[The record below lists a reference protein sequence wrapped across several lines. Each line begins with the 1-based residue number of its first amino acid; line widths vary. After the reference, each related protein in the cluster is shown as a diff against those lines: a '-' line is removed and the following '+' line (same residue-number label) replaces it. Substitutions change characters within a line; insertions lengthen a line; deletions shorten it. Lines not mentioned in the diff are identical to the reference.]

1 MKSNALTIVVGL
13 VAVVAL
19 VIGFVALNQ
28 AKTAQLLALSEIVVD
43 EVNSL
48 TTPILSEET
57 NTYSFLAMYDISIT
71 NMSGPTVTLTS
82 VKKSTTGAGFLA
94 LLDGE
99 NIVTVKVNEKAFM
112 CEYGS
117 SAIKANPRLL
127 KTIAQQ
133 DMGDEAAANLTMNSG
148 ETKVLHVGV
157 ILEPYSAE
165 NQTLARMALVSF
177 ELEFD
182 NGKSFIFQRGFPI
195 YPVK

>member
-19 VIGFVALNQ
+19 VVGFVALNQ
-28 AKTAQLLALSEIVVD
+28 AKTAQQLALSEIVVE

-48 TTPILSEET
+48 STPILSEET

-94 LLDGE
+94 LLDGA
-99 NIVTVKVNEKAFM
+99 NVVTVEVNEKAFIS
-112 CEYGS
+112 EQGS

-127 KTIAQQ
+127 RTIAQH
-133 DMGDEAAANLTMNSG
+133 DMGDEASVNMTMNSG
-148 ETKVLHVGV
+148 ETKVLHIGL

-165 NQTLARMALVSF
+165 NETLARMALVSF

-182 NGKSFIFQRGFPI
+182 NGKSYIFQRGFPI